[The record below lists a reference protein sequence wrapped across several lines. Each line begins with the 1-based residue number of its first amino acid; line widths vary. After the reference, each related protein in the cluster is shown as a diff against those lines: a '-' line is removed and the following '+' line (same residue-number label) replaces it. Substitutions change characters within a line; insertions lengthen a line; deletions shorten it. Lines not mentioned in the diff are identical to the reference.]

1 MGWKENDL
9 WHEKHTR
16 GQMRHWHTLDPAI
29 PRQVASPQ
37 SLTPLHQ
44 AGRL

>member
-1 MGWKENDL
+1 MGLEETGL

-16 GQMRHWHTLDPAI
+16 GRMHHWRTLDLAI